1 MHDAVSAM
9 AGGEKLQTRKAAAA
23 GFGAA
28 IRVHLAWAEPDALA
42 TSHRGDE
49 KPPPLSHFPHAP
61 QIRLS
66 CSSTAMTCH
75 ASVRH
80 NRVSIRKRKGLGM
93 ASLSQLLAD
102 NPALKSMTSR
112 TQQNVAPVERIA
124 SAAIGAAAIGYGLS
138 RWSIGSLLLAAIGG
152 GLVHR
157 GISGHCYAYDVLGIN
172 TRERNTCAGTR
183 GTDGIKVTQSV
194 TIGRSPAE
202 VYQFWRRLENLP
214 RFMKHVETVEPIDE
228 LRSRWVV
235 KGPAGS
241 QVEWMAKILADR
253 ENEVI
258 SWESLAGAEVQNA
271 GSVWFEPANNR
282 GTQVKVLLRYYPPTG
297 RVGAAVA
304 ELFGEAPDQ
313 QLAEDLQRLKRAL
326 EVDLLR

>member
-1 MHDAVSAM
+1 
-9 AGGEKLQTRKAAAA
+9 
-23 GFGAA
+23 
-28 IRVHLAWAEPDALA
+28 
-42 TSHRGDE
+42 
-49 KPPPLSHFPHAP
+49 
-61 QIRLS
+61 
-66 CSSTAMTCH
+66 
-75 ASVRH
+75 
-80 NRVSIRKRKGLGM
+80 
-93 ASLSQLLAD
+93 
-102 NPALKSMTSR
+102 
-112 TQQNVAPVERIA
+112 
-124 SAAIGAAAIGYGLS
+124 
-138 RWSIGSLLLAAIGG
+138 
-152 GLVHR
+152 
-157 GISGHCYAYDVLGIN
+157 VLGIN

-258 SWESLAGAEVQNA
+258 SWESLAGADVQNA

-297 RVGAAVA
+297 RLGAAVA